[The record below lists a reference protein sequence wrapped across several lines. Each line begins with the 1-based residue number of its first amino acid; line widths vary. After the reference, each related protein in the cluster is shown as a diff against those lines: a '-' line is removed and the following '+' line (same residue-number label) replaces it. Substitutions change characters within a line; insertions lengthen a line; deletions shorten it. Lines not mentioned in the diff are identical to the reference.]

1 MGDILADVVGIYRI
15 AVFAW
20 IIMSWVRISSTHP
33 LARFQLFLDRIIYPV
48 ILPLRRVL
56 PPLRLGGMMLDLSP
70 IVLLIA
76 LSLLQGLLRR
86 M

>member
-1 MGDILADVVGIYRI
+1 MGEFLANLITIYSI

-33 LARFQLFLDRIIYPV
+33 LARVQLFLDRIIYPV
-48 ILPLRRVL
+48 ILPIRRVL

-76 LSLLQGLLRR
+76 LNLLQGLVRSL
-86 M
+86 

>member
-1 MGDILADVVGIYRI
+1 MGNILADILRLYGI

-33 LARFQLFLDRIIYPV
+33 LAKVQVFLDRIIYPV

-56 PPLRLGGMMLDLSP
+56 PPLRIGGAMLDLSP
-70 IVLLIA
+70 IVLLIGINI
-76 LSLLQGLLRR
+76 LQGVVRR
-86 M
+86 F